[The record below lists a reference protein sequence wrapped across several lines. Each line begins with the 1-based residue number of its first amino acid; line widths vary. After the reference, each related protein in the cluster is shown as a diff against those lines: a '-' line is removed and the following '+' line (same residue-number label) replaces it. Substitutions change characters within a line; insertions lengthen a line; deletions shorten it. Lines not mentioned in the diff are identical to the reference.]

1 MVRIRG
7 IGSINA
13 NGPLYI
19 VDDVPLNGNINSINP
34 NDIESVNVLKDPS
47 QTAIYGVRGANGVI
61 VIKTKKGPNVNSS
74 IDLGEQEIPLILW
87 TWADAYKQLKK
98 SGDLNTLKSIL
109 SAKSYAKN

>member
-1 MVRIRG
+1 
-7 IGSINA
+7 
-13 NGPLYI
+13 L
-19 VDDVPLNGNINSINP
+19 
-34 NDIESVNVLKDPS
+34 
-47 QTAIYGVRGANGVI
+47 
-61 VIKTKKGPNVNSS
+61 NSS